1 MKTFCLVWILTACQL
16 FAGQLNA
23 QEVDLAKSRVYVKVG
38 VSGRGHAHGVEGRL
52 KAGKLMLGAAEHA
65 GSLVF
70 DMTTFTADTSQ
81 ARQYVGLSG
90 NPGSAG
96 KVTSTLR
103 SAEVLGVHQYPTAKF
118 SIVSAVETEPGR
130 YLLKGEFSL
139 HGVKRAL
146 SVAVT
151 SKQQQ
156 GQTQVTGKFKIK
168 QTDYGITPYSRVW
181 GRFGVA
187 DTLEIWGDVWLK

>member
-1 MKTFCLVWILTACQL
+1 MKVSYVVWVLAACLLL
-16 FAGQLNA
+16 SSHLYA
-23 QEVDLAKSRVYVKVG
+23 QDIDKLQSRVYIKVG

-52 KAGKLMLGAAEHA
+52 QSGKLALGAKQDA
-65 GSLVF
+65 GELVF
-70 DMTTFTADTSQ
+70 DMGTFTADTRK

-90 NPGSAG
+90 NSGSAS

-103 SAEVLGVHQYPTAKF
+103 SAEVLDVRQYPTARF
-118 SIVSAVETEPGR
+118 NVASAVETRPGH

-139 HGVKRAL
+139 HGVTRPLAIP
-146 SVAVT
+146 VT
-151 SKQQQ
+151 TKVQAT
-156 GQTQVTGKFKIK
+156 GTQVTGKFNLK

-187 DTLEIWGDVWLK
+187 DTLEVWGDMWLK